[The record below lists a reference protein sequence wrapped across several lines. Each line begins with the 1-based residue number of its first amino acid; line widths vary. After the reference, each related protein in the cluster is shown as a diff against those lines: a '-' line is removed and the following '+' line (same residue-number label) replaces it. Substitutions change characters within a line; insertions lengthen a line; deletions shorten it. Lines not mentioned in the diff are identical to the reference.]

1 MSGFGE
7 MTFDGADSYT
17 GTVKFDTQDMTVLAK
32 LSGKNIGTFDKPLNQ
47 GDAREAVSSAKTVC
61 SLGFGFDAEKI
72 KRLELNRRCQGQ
84 VIGASRYHVAETG
97 WLTYKVLLQ
106 VN

>member
-1 MSGFGE
+1 MPMSGFGE

-32 LSGKNIGTFDKPLNQ
+32 LSGKN

-61 SLGFGFDAEKI
+61 FLGFGFDAEKI